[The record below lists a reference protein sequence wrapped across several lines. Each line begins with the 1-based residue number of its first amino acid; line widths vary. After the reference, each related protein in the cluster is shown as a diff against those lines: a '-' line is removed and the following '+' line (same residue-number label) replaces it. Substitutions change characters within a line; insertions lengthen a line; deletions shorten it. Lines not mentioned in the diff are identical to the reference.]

1 MMDYLR
7 LDEVCNLN
15 MGQSPSSDSYN
26 QEGNG
31 IPFFQGNAD
40 FGELYPIT
48 RVWCDEPTK
57 IVDKGTL
64 LISVRAPIGA
74 LNFATEKS
82 CIGRGLA
89 GLTVKAG
96 YDLKYIYYVLKFKEQ
111 ELNNKGTGSTFKAIS
126 KSSLGEVLVPD
137 ISIGKQ
143 KDYVKK
149 LDLIQRMLV
158 DEKKQMVQLDML
170 IKSRFIEM
178 FGELLLN
185 PMAWN
190 EYPLGAVCDKVV
202 RYPTFYGMEY
212 LPSGTRVIRI
222 GNILPDGH
230 MELDDENYV
239 FVYDTVNEDFPE
251 TVIELNDI
259 IMAVRGDGSAAKRIG
274 IITEPSLIDAN
285 ISPNL
290 IRIKVNNTMLN
301 PIYLFY
307 YLTGEV
313 GQKRLDAYVNK
324 TAKKNVAAKDIVKIV
339 TPVPPLPLQNDF
351 ASFVHQV
358 DKLKVAAQET
368 LNETQKLF
376 NSLMQQ
382 YFG

>member
-26 QEGNG
+26 QEGKG

-170 IKSRFIEM
+170 IKSRFVEM
-178 FGELLLN
+178 FGNPETNSKGWDECELSEKLN
-185 PMAWN
+185 V
-190 EYPLGAVCDKVV
+190 LGGYAFKSDMFDEEDGIPV
-202 RYPTFYGMEY
+202 
-212 LPSGTRVIRI
+212 LRI
-222 GNILPDGH
+222 GNINAGYFKPVNVVFWKNDSSLERYAMYPGDLVMSLTGTVGKDDYGNVCILGNDYDMYYLNQRNAKLEIKEGIDKYYLLQLLKFEQIKKKLTGISRGVRQANILNRDILNLVVPLP
-230 MELDDENYV
+230 
-239 FVYDTVNEDFPE
+239 P
-251 TVIELNDI
+251 IELQNQF
-259 IMAVRGDGSAAKRIG
+259 AAFVR
-274 IITEPSLIDAN
+274 
-285 ISPNL
+285 
-290 IRIKVNNTMLN
+290 
-301 PIYLFY
+301 
-307 YLTGEV
+307 
-313 GQKRLDAYVNK
+313 
-324 TAKKNVAAKDIVKIV
+324 
-339 TPVPPLPLQNDF
+339 
-351 ASFVHQV
+351 QV

>member
-26 QEGNG
+26 QVGKG

-301 PIYLFY
+301 PIYMFY

>member
-1 MMDYLR
+1 MDYLR

-26 QEGNG
+26 QEGKG

-170 IKSRFIEM
+170 IKSRFVEM
-178 FGELLLN
+178 FGNPETNSKGWDECELSEKLN
-185 PMAWN
+185 V
-190 EYPLGAVCDKVV
+190 LGGYAFKSDMFDEEDGIPV
-202 RYPTFYGMEY
+202 
-212 LPSGTRVIRI
+212 LRI
-222 GNILPDGH
+222 GNINAGYFKPVNVVFWKNDSSLERYAMYPGDLVMSLTGTVGKDDYGNVCILGNDYDMYYLNQRNAKLEIKEGIDKYYLLQLLKFEQIKKKLTGIGRGVRQANILNRDILNLVVPLP
-230 MELDDENYV
+230 
-239 FVYDTVNEDFPE
+239 P
-251 TVIELNDI
+251 IELQNQF
-259 IMAVRGDGSAAKRIG
+259 AAFVR
-274 IITEPSLIDAN
+274 
-285 ISPNL
+285 
-290 IRIKVNNTMLN
+290 
-301 PIYLFY
+301 
-307 YLTGEV
+307 
-313 GQKRLDAYVNK
+313 
-324 TAKKNVAAKDIVKIV
+324 
-339 TPVPPLPLQNDF
+339 
-351 ASFVHQV
+351 QV

>member
-26 QEGNG
+26 QEGKG

-251 TVIELNDI
+251 TV
-259 IMAVRGDGSAAKRIG
+259 KIG
-274 IITEPSLIDAN
+274 RAH
-285 ISPNL
+285 
-290 IRIKVNNTMLN
+290 V
-301 PIYLFY
+301 
-307 YLTGEV
+307 
-313 GQKRLDAYVNK
+313 
-324 TAKKNVAAKDIVKIV
+324 
-339 TPVPPLPLQNDF
+339 
-351 ASFVHQV
+351 
-358 DKLKVAAQET
+358 
-368 LNETQKLF
+368 
-376 NSLMQQ
+376 
-382 YFG
+382 

>member
-26 QEGNG
+26 QEGKG

-126 KSSLGEVLVPD
+126 KSSLGEVLVPG